1 MNHLSLI
8 ETWQRVSQW
17 RNIQSLTVEE
27 RIALHERTFAG
38 WDAATDGPAPI
49 WFPTEQDISAS
60 NLHALME
67 QTGHPDF
74 ESLRNWWQDSREYF
88 WTVAASE
95 ISGLFAEP
103 AQSTLDGDDP
113 RNPTWFPGAKMSAVQ
128 ACHGGLA
135 DGDQVAIK
143 HAAAD
148 GKIHKITYNELFAQV
163 QLFAAR
169 IRAAGFEPGDR
180 LAIVM
185 PMNAKSVVI
194 YLGIL
199 YAGCAAVSI
208 ADSFAAGEIA
218 KRLRI
223 SQAKAVFYS
232 QAYQR
237 AGKTIALEASV
248 VGAAEICKKAGQ
260 VVRLFTDDHSWP
272 DVKPLE
278 DPFVGDADHILN
290 VLFSSGTTGDPKA
303 IPWDQTTP
311 IKCATDG
318 KYHHDIKIGD
328 VVVWPTN
335 LGWMMG
341 PWLIFATLI
350 NGGTIGLF
358 EDAPTGEA
366 FGKFV
371 QDAKATML
379 GVVPALVRHWK
390 KTKCMEAF
398 NWSSIRCFSST
409 GEASN
414 EKDMTY
420 LSALAGFR
428 PIIEYCGGTE
438 IGGGYLSSTMIQPN
452 VPAAFSTVAIGN
464 QIAILD
470 DDGQPTD
477 EGELYLVPPSIGLS
491 RTLLNRDHFETYYAN
506 VPESD
511 LPLRRHGDR
520 LQRLPS
526 GYFRAC
532 GRMDDTMNP
541 GGIKVGSAE
550 IETIIN
556 GVDGIDESAVIA
568 VPENGTG
575 PDQLIAFLV
584 SKEKPDATHVLKA
597 INSAIRSQL
606 NPLIRIAAIRLIPKL
621 PRTASNKIMRRD
633 LRTLESGKQD
643 QL

>member
-1 MNHLSLI
+1 MMDFAFIKNWHG
-8 ETWQRVSQW
+8 VSQW
-17 RNIQSLTVEE
+17 SDLQSLSVDQ
-27 RIALHERTFAG
+27 RIALHADTFAA
-38 WDAATDGPAPI
+38 WDSDAWGPAPI
-49 WFPTEQDISAS
+49 YYPTVGEIADT
-60 NLHALME
+60 NLHALMKR
-67 QTGHPDF
+67 TGHADF
-74 ESLRNWWQDSREYF
+74 ESLQNWWQSSPQEF
-88 WTVAASE
+88 WTE
-95 ISGLFAEP
+95 TCLHLFDLFDERP
-103 AQSTLDGDDP
+103 DSVLEYDDP
-113 RNPTWFPGAKMSAVQ
+113 RDPTWFSGAK
-128 ACHGGLA
+128 LNIA
-135 DGDQVAIK
+135 DCCLRLLTKDKPAIRF
-143 HAAAD
+143 AAAD
-148 GKIHKITYNELFAQV
+148 GQIHELSADQLRNDV

-169 IRAAGFEPGDR
+169 IRSAGFEPGDR

-185 PMNAKSVVI
+185 PMNAPSVVI

-223 SQAKAVFYS
+223 SEAKGVFYS
-232 QAYQR
+232 ESYQR
-237 AGKTIALEASV
+237 AGKTISLGKNV
-248 VGAAEICKKAGQ
+248 IAAQAICADQGQDVQLFAG
-260 VVRLFTDDHSWP
+260 DHAWP
-272 DVKPLE
+272 EVSLLTT
-278 DPFVGDADHILN
+278 PFVGSPDHIIN

-311 IKCATDG
+311 IKCGIDG
-318 KYHHDIKIGD
+318 KYHQDIQAGD

-341 PWLIFATLI
+341 PWLIFATMI

-358 EDAPTGEA
+358 EDAPTGSG

-371 QDAKATML
+371 QDAKTTML

-390 KTKCMEAF
+390 QTRCMESF
-398 NWSSIRCFSST
+398 DWSSIRCFSST

-438 IGGGYLSSTMIQPN
+438 IGGGYASSTMIQPN
-452 VPAAFSTVAIGN
+452 VPAAFSTAAIGN
-464 QIAILD
+464 RFVILD

-491 RTLLNRDHFETYYAN
+491 RTLLNRDHFETYYAG

-520 LQRLPS
+520 MQRLAG
-526 GYFRAC
+526 GYYRAC

-550 IETIIN
+550 VETIIN
-556 GVDGIDESAVIA
+556 RVNEIDESAVIA
-568 VPENGTG
+568 VSENGTG
-575 PDQLIAFLV
+575 PDQLVAFVVLT
-584 SKEKPDATHVLKA
+584 KEVDIEELLKV
-597 INSAIRSQL
+597 INSEIRKQL
-606 NPLIRIAAIRLIPKL
+606 NPLIKISVIRSLEKL
-621 PRTASNKIMRRD
+621 PRTASNKIKRRD
-633 LRTLESGKQD
+633 LRALESNK
-643 QL
+643 

>member
-1 MNHLSLI
+1 MNHSSLI
-8 ETWQRVSQW
+8 ETWQQVSQW
-17 RNIQSLTVEE
+17 RELQPLTVEE
-27 RIALHERTFAG
+27 RIALHEQTFAS
-38 WDAATDGPAPI
+38 WNVAADGPAPI

-67 QTGHPDF
+67 QTGQPDF
-74 ESLRNWWQDSREYF
+74 ESLRNWWQESREEF
-88 WTVAASE
+88 WTVAASQ

-103 AQSTLDGDDP
+103 AQCTLDGDDP
-113 RNPTWFPGAKMSAVQ
+113 RNPNWFPGAKMSVVQ
-128 ACHGGLA
+128 ACRGVI

-148 GKIHKITYNELFAQV
+148 GEIHEISYDELFAQV
-163 QLFAAR
+163 RIFAAR

-237 AGKTIALEASV
+237 AGKTIALGESV
-248 VGAAEICKKAGQ
+248 VGAEGICEKAGQ
-260 VVRLFTDDHSWP
+260 VVRLFADDYSWP
-272 DVKPLE
+272 DVEPLE
-278 DPFVGDADHILN
+278 APFVGDADHVVN

-358 EDAPTGEA
+358 EDAPTGEG

-371 QDAKATML
+371 QDAKTTML

-398 NWSSIRCFSST
+398 DWSSIRCFSST

-438 IGGGYLSSTMIQPN
+438 IGGGYASSTMIQPN

-464 QIAILD
+464 QIVILD

-520 LQRLPS
+520 LQRLPG

-584 SKEKPDATHVLKA
+584 SKEKFDTAQVLKS

-606 NPLIRIAAIRLIPKL
+606 NPLIRIAAIRPIEKL
-621 PRTASNKIMRRD
+621 PRTASNKIMRRE
-633 LRTLESGKQD
+633 LRSLESGE
-643 QL
+643 

>member
-1 MNHLSLI
+1 MNHSSLI

-17 RNIQSLTVEE
+17 RDLQSLTVEQ
-27 RIALHERTFAG
+27 RISLHVQTFAD
-38 WDAATDGPAPI
+38 WNVAADGPAPI
-49 WFPTEQDISAS
+49 WFPTEQDVAAS

-67 QTGHPDF
+67 RTGQPDF
-74 ESLRNWWQDSREYF
+74 ESLRSWWQDSREEF
-88 WTVAASE
+88 WTVAASQ

-103 AQSTLDGDDP
+103 AECTLDGNDP
-113 RNPTWFPGAKMSAVQ
+113 RNPNWFPGAKMSVVQ
-128 ACHGGLA
+128 ACRGVA

-143 HAAAD
+143 HATAGGQIQEISYD
-148 GKIHKITYNELFAQV
+148 ELFAQA

-169 IRAAGFEPGDR
+169 ICAAGFEPGDR

-237 AGKTIALEASV
+237 AGKTIALGESV
-248 VGAAEICKKAGQ
+248 VGAGEICEKAGQ
-260 VVRLFTDDHSWP
+260 VVRLFADDYSWP
-272 DVKPLE
+272 DVEPLE
-278 DPFVGDADHILN
+278 APFVGDADHVVN

-358 EDAPTGEA
+358 EDAPTGEG

-371 QDAKATML
+371 QDAKTTML

-398 NWSSIRCFSST
+398 DWSSIRCFSST

-438 IGGGYLSSTMIQPN
+438 IGGGYASSTMIQPN
-452 VPAAFSTVAIGN
+452 VPAAFSTVAIGS
-464 QIAILD
+464 QIVILD

-477 EGELYLVPPSIGLS
+477 EGELYIVPPSIGLS
-491 RTLLNRDHFETYYAN
+491 RMLLNRDHFETYYAN
-506 VPESD
+506 VPDSE

-520 LQRLPS
+520 LQRLPG

-556 GVDGIDESAVIA
+556 GVAGIDESAVIA

-584 SKEKPDATHVLKA
+584 SKEELDTALVLKA
-597 INSAIRSQL
+597 INSAIRAKL
-606 NPLIRIAAIRLIPKL
+606 NPLIRIAAIRPIEKL
-621 PRTASNKIMRRD
+621 PRTASNKIMRRE
-633 LRTLESGKQD
+633 LRSLESGE
-643 QL
+643 

>member
-1 MNHLSLI
+1 MNHSSLI

-17 RNIQSLTVEE
+17 RDLQSLTVEQ
-27 RIALHERTFAG
+27 RISLHVQTFAD
-38 WDAATDGPAPI
+38 WDVATDGPAPI
-49 WFPTEQDISAS
+49 WFPTEQDVAAS

-67 QTGHPDF
+67 RTGQPDF
-74 ESLRNWWQDSREYF
+74 ESLRSWWQDSREEF
-88 WTVAASE
+88 WTVAASQ

-103 AQSTLDGDDP
+103 AQCTLDGDDP
-113 RNPTWFPGAKMSAVQ
+113 RNPNWFPGAKMSVVQ
-128 ACHGGLA
+128 ACRGVI

-148 GKIHKITYNELFAQV
+148 GEIHEISYDELFAQV
-163 QLFAAR
+163 RIFAAR

-237 AGKTIALEASV
+237 AGKTIALGESV
-248 VGAAEICKKAGQ
+248 VGAEGICEKAGQ
-260 VVRLFTDDHSWP
+260 VVRLFADDYSWL
-272 DVKPLE
+272 DVESLE
-278 DPFVGDADHILN
+278 APFVGEADHIVN

-358 EDAPTGEA
+358 EDAPTGEG
-366 FGKFV
+366 FGEFV
-371 QDAKATML
+371 QDAKTTML

-398 NWSSIRCFSST
+398 DWSSIRCFSST

-438 IGGGYLSSTMIQPN
+438 IGGGYASSTMIQPN

-464 QIAILD
+464 QIVIL
-470 DDGQPTD
+470 
-477 EGELYLVPPSIGLS
+477 S
-491 RTLLNRDHFETYYAN
+491 
-506 VPESD
+506 
-511 LPLRRHGDR
+511 
-520 LQRLPS
+520 
-526 GYFRAC
+526 
-532 GRMDDTMNP
+532 
-541 GGIKVGSAE
+541 
-550 IETIIN
+550 
-556 GVDGIDESAVIA
+556 
-568 VPENGTG
+568 
-575 PDQLIAFLV
+575 LI
-584 SKEKPDATHVLKA
+584 H
-597 INSAIRSQL
+597 I
-606 NPLIRIAAIRLIPKL
+606 
-621 PRTASNKIMRRD
+621 
-633 LRTLESGKQD
+633 
-643 QL
+643 

>member
-1 MNHLSLI
+1 MNHSSLI
-8 ETWQRVSQW
+8 ETWQQVSQW
-17 RNIQSLTVEE
+17 RELQPLTVEE
-27 RIALHERTFAG
+27 RIALHEQTFAS
-38 WDAATDGPAPI
+38 WNVAADGPAPI

-67 QTGHPDF
+67 QTGQPDF
-74 ESLRNWWQDSREYF
+74 ESLRNWWQESREEF

-95 ISGLFAEP
+95 INGLFAEP
-103 AQSTLDGDDP
+103 AECTLDGDDP
-113 RNPTWFPGAKMSAVQ
+113 RNPNWFPGAKMSVVQ
-128 ACHGGLA
+128 ACRGVA

-148 GKIHKITYNELFAQV
+148 GEIHEISYDELFAQV
-163 QLFAAR
+163 RLFAAR

-223 SQAKAVFYS
+223 SQAKAVFCS
-232 QAYQR
+232 ESYQR
-237 AGKTIALEASV
+237 AGKTIALGESV
-248 VGAAEICKKAGQ
+248 VGAGEICEKAGQ
-260 VVRLFTDDHSWP
+260 VVRLFADDYAWP
-272 DVKPLE
+272 DVEPLV
-278 DPFVGDADHILN
+278 DPFVGNADHIVN

-318 KYHHDIKIGD
+318 KYHHDIKVGD

-341 PWLIFATLI
+341 PWLIFATLM

-358 EDAPTGEA
+358 EDAPTGEG

-371 QDAKATML
+371 QDAKTTML

-390 KTKCMEAF
+390 KTMCMEAF
-398 NWSSIRCFSST
+398 DWSSIRCFSST

-438 IGGGYLSSTMIQPN
+438 IGGGYASSTMIQPN

-464 QIAILD
+464 QIVILD

-506 VPESD
+506 VPDSD

-520 LQRLPS
+520 LQRLPG

-584 SKEKPDATHVLKA
+584 SKEELDTALVLKA
-597 INSAIRSQL
+597 INSAIRAKL
-606 NPLIRIAAIRLIPKL
+606 NPLIRIAAIRPIEKL
-621 PRTASNKIMRRD
+621 PRTASNKIMRRE
-633 LRTLESGKQD
+633 LRSLESGE
-643 QL
+643 

>member
-1 MNHLSLI
+1 MNHSSLI
-8 ETWQRVSQW
+8 ETWQQVSQW
-17 RNIQSLTVEE
+17 RELQPLTVEE
-27 RIALHERTFAG
+27 RIALHEQTFAS
-38 WDAATDGPAPI
+38 WNVAADGPAPI

-67 QTGHPDF
+67 QTGQPDF
-74 ESLRNWWQDSREYF
+74 ESLRNWWQESREEF
-88 WTVAASE
+88 WTVAASQ

-103 AQSTLDGDDP
+103 AQCTLDGDDP
-113 RNPTWFPGAKMSAVQ
+113 RNPNWFPGAKMSVVQ
-128 ACHGGLA
+128 ACCGVA

-148 GKIHKITYNELFAQV
+148 GQIHEISYDELFAQV

-237 AGKTIALEASV
+237 AGKTIALGESV
-248 VGAAEICKKAGQ
+248 VGAEGICEKAGQ
-260 VVRLFTDDHSWP
+260 VVRLFADDYSWP
-272 DVKPLE
+272 DVEPLE
-278 DPFVGDADHILN
+278 APFVGDADHVVN

-358 EDAPTGEA
+358 EDAPTGEG

-371 QDAKATML
+371 QDAKTTML

-398 NWSSIRCFSST
+398 DWSSIRCFSST

-438 IGGGYLSSTMIQPN
+438 IGGGYASSTMIQPN

-464 QIAILD
+464 QIVILD

-520 LQRLPS
+520 LQRLPG

-584 SKEKPDATHVLKA
+584 SKEKFDTAQVLKS

-606 NPLIRIAAIRLIPKL
+606 NPLIRIAAIRPIEKL
-621 PRTASNKIMRRD
+621 PRTASNKIMRRE
-633 LRTLESGKQD
+633 LRSLESGE
-643 QL
+643 